1 MLIHIIDAPAE
12 ESASARRRRE
22 RGKINFVFN
31 IHYIY
36 VVE

>member
-22 RGKINFVFN
+22 RGKICLN
-31 IHYIY
+31 IPLYM
-36 VVE
+36 